1 MMKVP
6 NYVYKYRSGNSDVFV
21 DETRTKTELE
31 RDLQSVEKNILYASR
46 IGALNDP
53 NEGLVFSDKIKE
65 ETIILSKILGTQKLD
80 SNKLNSLIDEI
91 INLSKEAGIYSLA
104 GSHSHELLWAHYANS
119 HRGFCLEYDFDELIN
134 MYSNEEIF
142 QMKVDYSLTPPEL
155 SLSDTYPLKKEIL
168 LKKMLGVKSKYW
180 EYEGETRIVFDKPYL
195 KHYNPYA
202 LKSICFGLRMPF
214 DTREEIMKRLTGR
227 DLKFYEIIQVP
238 NTYTFERKEITN
250 NYVAEFKH
258 LKEIPNRIT
267 GIGNVSFSI
276 TKLKYDYFSKK
287 GTLETTFE
295 KSVSEK
301 ALKWFAHYMKEH
313 LFSNTDKV
321 FMMHRIDD
329 EPKDGICWAR
339 TDYKNTTEDPI
350 IQVNDYR
357 LNCI

>member
-1 MMKVP
+1 MKDL
-6 NYVYKYRSGNSDVFV
+6 NYVYKYRSGNSTVVLSDG
-21 DETRTKTELE
+21 RTELE
-31 RDLQSVEKNILYASR
+31 RDLQSVEKNVLYASS

-65 ETIILSKILGTQKLD
+65 ETTILSKILGKQILD
-80 SNKLNSLIDEI
+80 SSELNSLIDDI
-91 INLSKEAGIYSLA
+91 LALTKQVGVYSLA
-104 GSHSHELLWAHYANS
+104 GSYSHELLWAHYANS
-119 HRGFCLEYDFDELIN
+119 HNGFCLEYDFNKLID
-134 MYSNEEIF
+134 MYSNEDIYP
-142 QMKVDYSLTPPEL
+142 MKVDYSPTPPKL
-155 SLSDTYPLKKEIL
+155 SLFDMQSQKKEFPIE
-168 LKKMLGVKSKYW
+168 KMIGVKSNHW
-180 EYEGETRIVFDKPYL
+180 EYEDETRIVFNNPNL
-195 KHYNPYA
+195 KHYNPSA
-202 LKSICFGLRMPF
+202 LKGIYFGLRMPS
-214 DTREEIMKRLTGR
+214 DTREKIMERLTGR

-238 NTYTFERKEITN
+238 NTYTFDRKEITN

-295 KSVSEK
+295 KSVSEN
-301 ALKWFAHYMKEH
+301 ALKWFAHYIKEH

-321 FMMHRIDD
+321 FMMHRLDG

-357 LNCI
+357 LNFI